1 MLPLAEKIILPL
13 LTAYIFLLI
22 IVGAV
27 AVSYM

>member
-1 MLPLAEKIILPL
+1 MLALWEKIILPL
-13 LTAYIFLLI
+13 LIAYMFILI